1 MGRALQV
8 LTLIDVAE
16 INHRMIAKF
25 GGIFFQANHNLAN
38 PGSLEHVLEE
48 IQGTLFSYTP
58 YPTIFEKAAAIGWRI
73 IVAHVFHDGNKR
85 TGMEACRLFLELN
98 GYSMR
103 IDSEVVDMALA
114 IATGKVTFIE
124 FVQWIEKRVTKNIH
138 DDNTNTKNRI

>member
-1 MGRALQV
+1 MERTLQV
-8 LTLIDVAE
+8 LTLSDVAE

-25 GGIFFQANHNLAN
+25 GGIFFLANHNLAN

-48 IQGTLFSYTP
+48 IQGSLFNYIP

-73 IVAHVFHDGNKR
+73 IVSHVFHDGNKR

-114 IATGKVTFIE
+114 IANSNVTFVE
-124 FVQWIEKRVTKNIH
+124 FVQWIGKRVTRNVYDGNKSGENGI
-138 DDNTNTKNRI
+138 